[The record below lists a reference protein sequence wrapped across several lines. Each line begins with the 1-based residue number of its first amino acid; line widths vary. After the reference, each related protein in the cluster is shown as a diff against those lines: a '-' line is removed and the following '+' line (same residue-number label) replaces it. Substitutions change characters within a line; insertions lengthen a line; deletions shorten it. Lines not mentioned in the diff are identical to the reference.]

1 MVGRW
6 PPAQAR
12 VRLAPIIRYVVTR
25 AYNAL
30 MRSLFFGLPA
40 GVSTLVLRG
49 LLNDR
54 RDVVGVVLPAA
65 AVPHLLPDP
74 APPLAR
80 LSPPTSPALP
90 LGEPADLLS
99 LAWSRGLPV
108 LAVGDFGHEAAL
120 AALAAFA
127 PDVAVVACFTRRIP
141 AAALAVP
148 RVGFLNLHPS
158 LLPLYRG
165 PQPLFWQLREGA
177 PTGATVH
184 YMDEGLDTGDI
195 AAQTSVPLPDGISGP
210 EAERTLALAGL
221 GLLRG
226 VLDELARGAATR
238 WPQGP
243 GGSTQRAPTGADFAL
258 STQWPA
264 RRAFNFMRGTADWG
278 QPYPVEVNGRTEWL
292 AAAEEWRDVELD
304 RPSVRHG
311 RHIIIRFAAGVLY
324 AIKSS

>member
-1 MVGRW
+1 M
-6 PPAQAR
+6 
-12 VRLAPIIRYVVTR
+12 APIIRYVVTR

-40 GVSTLVLRG
+40 GVSTLVLHG
-49 LLNDR
+49 LMNDG
-54 RDVVGVVLPAA
+54 RDVVGVVLPAS

-74 APPLAR
+74 VPPLAR
-80 LSPPTSPALP
+80 LSPPAGPALP
-90 LGEPADLLS
+90 LGQPADLLS
-99 LAWSRGLPV
+99 LAWERGLPV
-108 LAVGDFGHEAAL
+108 LAVGDFGHGAAL
-120 AALAAFA
+120 DALAAFA

-141 AAALAVP
+141 PAALAVP
-148 RVGFLNLHPS
+148 RLGFLNLHPS
-158 LLPLYRG
+158 LLPAYRG
-165 PQPLFWQLREGA
+165 PQPLFWQLRDGA
-177 PTGATVH
+177 MTGATVH
-184 YMDEGLDTGDI
+184 YMDDGLDTGDI
-195 AAQTSVPLPDGISGP
+195 AAQMSVPLPDGISGP

-226 VLDELARGAATR
+226 VLDELARGVATR

-258 STQWPA
+258 STLWSA

-292 AAAEEWRDVELD
+292 AAAEEWRDVALD

-324 AIKSS
+324 AIKTS

>member
-1 MVGRW
+1 
-6 PPAQAR
+6 
-12 VRLAPIIRYVVTR
+12 
-25 AYNAL
+25 

-80 LSPPTSPALP
+80 LSPPTGPALP

-127 PDVAVVACFTRRIP
+127 PDVAVVACLTRRIP

-165 PQPLFWQLREGA
+165 PQPLFWQLRDGA

-184 YMDEGLDTGDI
+184 
-195 AAQTSVPLPDGISGP
+195 
-210 EAERTLALAGL
+210 
-221 GLLRG
+221 
-226 VLDELARGAATR
+226 
-238 WPQGP
+238 
-243 GGSTQRAPTGADFAL
+243 
-258 STQWPA
+258 
-264 RRAFNFMRGTADWG
+264 
-278 QPYPVEVNGRTEWL
+278 
-292 AAAEEWRDVELD
+292 
-304 RPSVRHG
+304 
-311 RHIIIRFAAGVLY
+311 
-324 AIKSS
+324 